1 MKNKSNA
8 KWIATIII
16 MAFTISLVF
25 SFTSELL
32 LKDAGLI
39 LGIVLVLIFILL
51 GMVFDMIGVAVTS
64 ADEKPIISMNAKK
77 VKGSNTAVKLI
88 KNSDKVASLC
98 NDVVGDICGIV
109 SGTAGVAVAASISL
123 KFDIDLFIVSLLVTS
138 IIAALTI
145 GSKAMGKGFAIKNST
160 KIITIF
166 SKILSIFEFKK
177 KNK

>member
-1 MKNKSNA
+1 MKNKNNT
-8 KWIATIII
+8 KWIITIIV
-16 MAFTISLVF
+16 MAFTISLIF
-25 SFTSELL
+25 SFASEML

-39 LGIVLVLIFILL
+39 LGIILVLIFILL
-51 GMVFDMIGVAVTS
+51 GMIFDMIGVAVTS
-64 ADEKPIISMNAKK
+64 ADDKPIISMNAKK
-77 VKGSNTAVKLI
+77 VKGSTMAVKLI

-109 SGTAGVAVAASISL
+109 SGTAGVAVAASISS
-123 KFDIDLFIVSLLVTS
+123 KFSIDIFIVTLFVTAT
-138 IIAALTI
+138 IAALTI

-166 SKILSIFEFKK
+166 SKILSIFTK

>member
-1 MKNKSNA
+1 MKNKNNT
-8 KWIATIII
+8 KWIITIIV
-16 MAFTISLVF
+16 MAFCISLVF
-25 SFTSELL
+25 SFASELL
-32 LKDAGLI
+32 LKDAGLL

-51 GMVFDMIGVAVTS
+51 GMIFDMIGVAVTS
-64 ADEKPIISMNAKK
+64 ADDKPIISMNSKK
-77 VKGSNTAVKLI
+77 IKGSKMAVKLI

-109 SGTAGVAVAASISL
+109 SGTAGVAVAAAISSKFSI
-123 KFDIDLFIVSLLVTS
+123 DIFIVTLLVTAT
-138 IIAALTI
+138 IAALTI

-166 SKILSIFEFKK
+166 SKILSIFSK

>member
-1 MKNKSNA
+1 MKNKSNK
-8 KWIATIII
+8 KWL
-16 MAFTISLVF
+16 FTILIMTFIISLTF
-25 SFTSELL
+25 SFASEML
-32 LKDAGLI
+32 LKDAGMLVGILLVLTFVI
-39 LGIVLVLIFILL
+39 LGMI
-51 GMVFDMIGVAVTS
+51 FDMIGVAVTS

-77 VKGSNTAVKLI
+77 IKGSNMAVKLI

-109 SGTAGVAVAASISL
+109 SGTAGVAVAAAISI
-123 KFDIDLFIVSLLVTS
+123 KYNVDLFVVSLLVTS
-138 IIAALTI
+138 ITASLTI

-166 SKILSIFEFKK
+166 SKILSIFEIK